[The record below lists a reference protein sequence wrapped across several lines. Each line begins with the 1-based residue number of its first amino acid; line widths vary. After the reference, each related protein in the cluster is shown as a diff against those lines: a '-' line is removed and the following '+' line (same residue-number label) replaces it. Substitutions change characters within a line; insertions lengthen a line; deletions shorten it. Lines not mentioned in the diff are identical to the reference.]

1 MYPFWCGCVP
11 LPLSSAASWLLSSLL
26 LCGRCRCVCFVLA
39 SPPFGGLLP
48 PMLAGFSVVVFVS
61 SGPSVAWI
69 LRLPLYIIALSFHLN
84 CIGCIFSYSKFF
96 CGVADSCHRPPL
108 SVFPLLCLFMV
119 LGCLIHVAFSLAVW
133 GGPFSLCFVSAI
145 SPGGAVDPR

>member
-1 MYPFWCGCVP
+1 
-11 LPLSSAASWLLSSLL
+11 
-26 LCGRCRCVCFVLA
+26 
-39 SPPFGGLLP
+39 
-48 PMLAGFSVVVFVS
+48 MLAGFSVVVFVS
-61 SGPSVAWI
+61 FGPSVAWI

-84 CIGCIFSYSKFF
+84 CIGCIFSYAKFF

-108 SVFPLLCLFMV
+108 SVFPLVCLFVV

-145 SPGGAVDPR
+145 FREGR

>member
-1 MYPFWCGCVP
+1 
-11 LPLSSAASWLLSSLL
+11 
-26 LCGRCRCVCFVLA
+26 
-39 SPPFGGLLP
+39 
-48 PMLAGFSVVVFVS
+48 MLAGFSVVVFVS

-84 CIGCIFSYSKFF
+84 YIGCIFSYSKFF

-108 SVFPLLCLFMV
+108 SVFPLLCLFVV
-119 LGCLIHVAFSLAVW
+119 LGCLIHMAFSLAVW